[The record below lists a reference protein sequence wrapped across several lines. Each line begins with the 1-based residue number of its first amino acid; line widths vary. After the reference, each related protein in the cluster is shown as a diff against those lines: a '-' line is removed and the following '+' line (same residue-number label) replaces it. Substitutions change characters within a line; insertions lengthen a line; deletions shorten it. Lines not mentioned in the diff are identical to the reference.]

1 MPPAYKPM
9 TAVQSFDVAILGA
22 GLAGRL
28 SAWQLVR
35 AGARVALIERGG
47 PDGSGSAAHVAAAM
61 LAPLA
66 ESAIAER
73 RIVDLGIASVDLW
86 RTWIG
91 ELPEPV
97 FFQEDGTLV
106 VWHARD
112 RSEVSLF
119 TGRMRAVAPPELVQ
133 QRLRALDGNGVAEV
147 EPALAGRFPQG
158 LLLQGEG
165 QLDNRGA
172 MRALLSCAVAEG
184 VHCVWEAGD
193 IDADALP
200 ALGIRAGVVLDCR
213 GLGARAAWPQLS
225 GDHGAALPGLR
236 GLRGEVVRVHAPD
249 VKLHRPVR
257 LLHPRYPI
265 YIAPKPNDLYV
276 IGATELESEDE
287 SPMSVRSALELL
299 SAAHSLHPAFGEAR
313 VLELNVQRR
322 PTRPD
327 HLPAI
332 RVDQQ
337 ARVVRVNGLYRHGW
351 LIAPAVTEAA
361 CAVVRA
367 MLGGDPAAHA
377 VPAALRWPGMIE
389 TVQEGGFVVPPLSAE
404 AGGGLLH

>member
-1 MPPAYKPM
+1 M

-28 SAWQLVR
+28 AAWQLVR
-35 AGARVALIERGG
+35 SGARVALVERAG
-47 PDGSGSAAHVAAAM
+47 PDGAGSAAYVAAAM

-86 RTWIG
+86 RAWLA

-112 RSEVSLF
+112 RAEMSLF
-119 TGRMRAVAPPELVQ
+119 TSRVRAVAPPELVS
-133 QRLRALDGNGVAEV
+133 QRLRALDGKGVGEV

-158 LLLQGEG
+158 LLLAGEG

-172 MRALLSCAVAEG
+172 LRALLSCAVSEG
-184 VHCVWEAGD
+184 VHCVWEAGEV
-193 IDADALP
+193 DAESLP
-200 ALGIRAGVVLDCR
+200 KLGIRADVVLDCR
-213 GLGARAAWPQLS
+213 GLGARASWPAQP
-225 GDHGAALPGLR
+225 GGTQPGLR

-276 IGATELESEDE
+276 IGATELESEDD

-332 RVDQQ
+332 RVDQN
-337 ARVVRVNGLYRHGW
+337 ARVVRVNGLYRHGF

-361 CAVVRA
+361 CAVVGA
-367 MLGGDPAAHA
+367 LLKGDPAAHA

-389 TVQEGGFVVPPLSAE
+389 AVTE
-404 AGGGLLH
+404 APATTTMAAPGGLLH

>member
-1 MPPAYKPM
+1 M

-28 SAWQLVR
+28 AAWQLVR
-35 AGARVALIERGG
+35 AGARVALVERGG
-47 PDGSGSAAHVAAAM
+47 PDGAGSAAHVAAAM

-73 RIVDLGIASVDLW
+73 RIVELGIASVDLW
-86 RTWIG
+86 RAWLA

-112 RSEVSLF
+112 RGEMSLF
-119 TGRMRAVAPPELVQ
+119 ASRVRAVAPPELVAE
-133 QRLRALDGNGVAEV
+133 RLRALDGNGVASL

-158 LLLQGEG
+158 LYLSGEG
-165 QLDNRGA
+165 QLDNRGVL
-172 MRALLSCAVAEG
+172 RALLSCAVAAG
-184 VHCVWEAGD
+184 VHCVWEAGE
-193 IDADALP
+193 IDAQALP
-200 ALGIRAGVVLDCR
+200 ALGIRASVVLDCR
-213 GLGARAAWPQLS
+213 GLGARAAWPAQTTE
-225 GDHGAALPGLR
+225 GGVMPGLR

-276 IGATELESEDE
+276 IGATELESEDD
-287 SPMSVRSALELL
+287 SPVSVRSALELL

-332 RVDQQ
+332 RVDQD
-337 ARVVRVNGLYRHGW
+337 ARIVRVNGLYRHGF

-367 MLGGDPAAHA
+367 LLDGDPAAHA
-377 VPAALRWPGMIE
+377 VPAAIRWPGMIE
-389 TVQEGGFVVPPLSAE
+389 AVTE
-404 AGGGLLH
+404 ASPMPATGAGTLH